1 MGYLKKCLKNIIIHI
16 YNFAWLKF
24 IYNHLFGFLQLDF
37 FATKRLSFAYD
48 ATILQDGMG
57 AQIQRIISLK
67 AISDELRCH
76 FEPFEILNFD
86 EAIFNDFDK
95 IKKRAMIDKWKN
107 LLLIETY
114 KNNRFRLTIN
124 FTSGRIIW
132 LYLIRAIS
140 KLTFIPF
147 RVKLAFPAPLID
159 KSNHIYE
166 FCKNYFNQ
174 STIKSTSNEILKIVV
189 HIRRGE
195 VLLSQFRFRYLPFD
209 YYEDILSVI
218 IPILDENNIKYRA
231 TVLIEKITNPYLS
244 SKSEK
249 IVQSILEDANNPN
262 LRLLENGD
270 YLLVDDPL
278 DEVKYPFLGS
288 CNLKNSNDA
297 FSDFTDMCVSDIL
310 IISKSSFSFTAGL
323 LNQRALKIFPTFW
336 HSPPDSWVNADKIS
350 KDVRLRISNLVSKK
364 LSGNDKCD

>member
-1 MGYLKKCLKNIIIHI
+1 MSFLKKCLKHIMIHI
-16 YNFAWLKF
+16 YNFTWFKF
-24 IYNHLFGFLQLDF
+24 IYANLLDILQLDF
-37 FATKRLSFAYD
+37 FSTKRLSFAYD

-67 AISDELRCH
+67 AISDELRCD

-95 IKKRAMIDKWKN
+95 IKKRAIIEKWEN

-124 FTSGRIIW
+124 FTSSRIFW

-147 RVKLAFPAPLID
+147 RVKFAFPAPLID

-174 STIKSTSNEILKIVV
+174 SAIKSTPNEFLNIVV

-209 YYEDILSVI
+209 YYEDILSAI
-218 IPILDENNIKYRA
+218 IPILDENNVKYKA

-244 SKSEK
+244 NKSEK
-249 IVQSILEDANNPN
+249 IVKSILDDANNPN

-278 DEVKYPFLGS
+278 DKVKYPFLGS
-288 CNLKNSNDA
+288 CNLKNNNDA
-297 FSDFTDMCVSDIL
+297 FSDFTDMCESDIL
-310 IISKSSFSFTAGL
+310 VISKSSFSFTAGL
-323 LNQRALKIFPTFW
+323 LNRKALKIFPTFW

-350 KDVRLRISNLVSKK
+350 KDARIRITDLVSRK
-364 LSGNDKCD
+364 LSGNDEFD